1 MRKSVSALLAA
12 FLLAATPA
20 NTLQAQEKQLKLELN
35 SLAESGTRCRVS
47 FVAQNKLGT
56 ALDKATLELVV
67 FDDKQL
73 ISQMLI
79 LELGKFPVSKTRV
92 IQFDL
97 GKPCSGISRLLINDF
112 TECAGASL
120 TPQTCIKSL
129 KTSTRAKVE
138 FGS

>member
-1 MRKSVSALLAA
+1 MRKPVFTTLAAVLMSGLLAFSA
-12 FLLAATPA
+12 
-20 NTLQAQEKQLKLELN
+20 QAQEKQLQLELN
-35 SLAESGTRCRVS
+35 SLATSGKGCRVS
-47 FVAQNKLGT
+47 FVAQNRLGT

-79 LELGKFPVSKTRV
+79 LELGKFPVKKTRV

-97 GKPCSGISRLLINDF
+97 GKPCGGISRLLINDF

-120 TPQTCIKSL
+120 APDTCIKSL
-129 KTSTRAKVE
+129 STSSRANVK

>member
-1 MRKSVSALLAA
+1 MRKLVTTALAGFMLAA
-12 FLLAATPA
+12 MPA
-20 NTLQAQEKQLKLELN
+20 NTLKAQEKQLKLELN
-35 SLAESGTRCRVS
+35 NLTESGSGCRVS
-47 FVAQNKLGT
+47 FVAQNKLGA

-79 LELGKFPVSKTRV
+79 LELGKFPVQKTRV

-97 GKPCSGISRLLINDF
+97 GKPCTGISRLLINDF
-112 TECAGASL
+112 TECVGASL
-120 TPQTCIKSL
+120 TPGSCIKSL